1 MLFFLI
7 LIGIL
12 ALAAFWVMGSYNKL
26 VTLRT
31 KAEEGF
37 ATIDVFLKKRY
48 DLIPNLVETVKGY
61 TAHEKGTLDAVIN
74 ARSRAMSGTPTERI
88 DGEGELSQ
96 ALGRLMMLSE
106 AYPEL
111 KANTQFTQLQSELT
125 QLESEIERSRRYYNG
140 TAAQMN
146 IEVKKFPG
154 VIIANM
160 FDFKEI
166 PYFEVEG
173 GQREAVKVQF

>member
-1 MLFFLI
+1 MAYLLLVIAVVFLFF
-7 LIGIL
+7 
-12 ALAAFWVMGSYNKL
+12 VVSYNKL

-61 TAHEKGTLDAVIN
+61 TSHEKDTLDAVIN
-74 ARSRAMSGTPTERI
+74 ARARAMNGSQTERI
-88 DGEGELSQ
+88 EGEGELSQ
-96 ALGRLMMLSE
+96 ALGRLLALSE

-111 KANTQFTQLQSELT
+111 KANTQFTQLQQELS

-140 TAAQMN
+140 AASQLN
-146 IEVKKFPG
+146 IAVQKFPT
-154 VIIANM
+154 VLIAGA
-160 FDFKEI
+160 FGFKEI
-166 PYFEVEG
+166 PYFEIEQE
-173 GQREAVKVQF
+173 QRENVKVQF